1 MRIRFGSIVL
11 LLALT
16 ACGANDKILQ
26 SGKQTPDPNATPRSA
41 IDDDLTA
48 MRNADFRFVFVL
60 RRKDGGAIDAGD
72 RAVIKAN
79 TAEANRRVAS
89 DNDRAF
95 VIGTN
100 NALPPEKL
108 AALYERFA
116 VEDHS
121 PAPTTDANYNAN
133 SGANANA
140 NSSK

>member
-1 MRIRFGSIVL
+1 MRIRFGSMVL

-26 SGKQTPDPNATPRSA
+26 SGKQTPDANATPRSA

-79 TAEANRRVAS
+79 TAEANRRVSS

-108 AALYERFA
+108 AALYERFT

-121 PAPTTDANYNAN
+121 PAPSIDANSNAN

>member
-1 MRIRFGSIVL
+1 MRIKFGFLVL
-11 LLALT
+11 LLVLA

-26 SGKQTPDPNATPRSA
+26 SGKETPNANATPRSA
-41 IDDDLTA
+41 IEDDLTA

-60 RRKDGGAIDAGD
+60 RRKDGGPIDAED
-72 RAVIKAN
+72 RTVIKAN
-79 TAEANRRVAS
+79 TAEANRRVSS

-108 AALYERFA
+108 AALYQRFA

-121 PAPTTDANYNAN
+121 PAPLAGADLNANVPAASNAN
-133 SGANANA
+133 SN
-140 NSSK
+140 K

>member
-1 MRIRFGSIVL
+1 MRIKFAL
-11 LLALT
+11 LTFLLVLT

-26 SGKQTPDPNATPRSA
+26 SGKETPNNNATPRSA
-41 IDDDLTA
+41 IEDDLTA

-60 RRKDGGAIDAGD
+60 RRKDGGTIDAED

-79 TAEANRRVAS
+79 TAEANRRVSS
-89 DNDRAF
+89 DNDKAF

-108 AALYERFA
+108 AALYQRFA

-121 PAPTTDANYNAN
+121 PAPTTDANNNANVGSSANAN
-133 SGANANA
+133 SG
-140 NSSK
+140 K

>member
-1 MRIRFGSIVL
+1 MRIKFAL
-11 LLALT
+11 LTFLLVLT

-26 SGKQTPDPNATPRSA
+26 SGKQTPDTNATPRSA

-60 RRKDGGAIDAGD
+60 RRKDAGPIDAED

-79 TAEANRRVAS
+79 TAEANRRVSS
-89 DNDRAF
+89 DNDKAF

-100 NALPPEKL
+100 NALPAEKL
-108 AALYERFA
+108 AALYQRFA

-121 PAPTTDANYNAN
+121 PAPANDANSNAN
-133 SGANANA
+133 PTSNANA
-140 NSSK
+140 NSGK